1 MKLRL
6 IYLFF
11 LSIGF
16 SMNSSAKFVEN
27 TDITSY
33 VNSLIQKNRTVT
45 IPSGNYRVDATK
57 SIKLKDGTQLRMS
70 PDTKLHV
77 IPNSNESYRVFIV
90 KDVKNVSISGGE
102 IIGDK
107 YSHLGKSGEWGM
119 GIEIRDSQ
127 NINISNISIDK
138 MWGDAMY
145 VGTSGKNT
153 TYNINLNNIEMNDN
167 RRQGLTIISADTL
180 NAKNIKAR
188 NTSGASPSSGI
199 DIEPNDGSKVLKNIT
214 LDSIATSNNA
224 GPGIQIGLSR
234 YNNSN
239 TPISITIENHTDIG
253 SQYGFLMGAIN
264 KAPTGNIKMSSLNYT
279 KSKSP
284 SCFNSW
290 TNKGVNIK
298 IIGNI
303 GFSKAKT
310 CNGHH
315 LNSSFSF
322 K

>member
-1 MKLRL
+1 M
-6 IYLFF
+6 
-11 LSIGF
+11 S
-16 SMNSSAKFVEN
+16 SSAKFVEN

-33 VNSLIQKNRTVT
+33 VNSLIQKNKTVT

-57 SIKLKDGTQLRMS
+57 SIKLKNGTQLQMS
-70 PDTKLHV
+70 SGTKLHV
-77 IPNSNESYRVFIV
+77 IPNSKDSYRVFLI
-90 KDVKNVSISGGE
+90 KNIKNASISGGE

-107 YSHLGKSGEWGM
+107 YNHLGKTGEWGM

-127 NINISNISIDK
+127 NINISNISINK

-214 LDSIATSNNA
+214 LDFITTSNNA

-234 YNNSN
+234 YNNSK
-239 TPISITIENHTDIG
+239 TPISISIKNHTDIG
-253 SQYGFLMGAIN
+253 SQYGLLMGAIN
-264 KAPTGNIKMSSLNYT
+264 ANPSGIISMNFLNYT
-279 KSKSP
+279 KSKTP

-290 TNKGVNIK
+290 SNKRINVK
-298 IIGNI
+298 INGNI
-303 GFSKAKT
+303 GMSNVQT
-310 CNGHH
+310 CMGH
-315 LNSSFSF
+315 LKNSSFSF
-322 K
+322 N

>member
-1 MKLRL
+1 MKLRVF
-6 IYLFF
+6 YLFF

-16 SMNSSAKFVEN
+16 SMSSSAKFVEN
-27 TDITSY
+27 TDITNY
-33 VNSLIQKNRTVT
+33 VNSLIQKNKTVT

-57 SIKLKDGTQLRMS
+57 SIKLKNGTQLQMS

-77 IPNSNESYRVFIV
+77 IPNSKDSYRVFLI
-90 KDVKNVSISGGE
+90 KNIKNASISGGE

-107 YSHLGKSGEWGM
+107 YNHLSKTGEWGM

-138 MWGDAMY
+138 MWGDAIY
-145 VGTSGKNT
+145 VGTNGKNT

-199 DIEPNDGSKVLKNIT
+199 DIEPNDGSKILKNIA
-214 LDSIATSNNA
+214 LDRITTSNNA

-239 TPISITIENHTDIG
+239 TPISINIKNHTDIG
-253 SQYGFLMGAIN
+253 SQYGFLMGAIS
-264 KAPTGNIKMSSLNYT
+264 KTPTGNIKMSSLNYA

-290 TNKGVNIK
+290 TNNRVKV
-298 IIGNI
+298 IINGNI
-303 GFSKAKT
+303 GISNVQT
-310 CNGHH
+310 CMGH
-315 LNSSFSF
+315 LKNSSFSF
-322 K
+322 N